1 MAWKYWDRKK
11 MDGGESLNIILSKK
25 MVLQF
30 EEDITGFA
38 MMTIDRRYIDK
49 ICSQNI
55 NEDNMKIIIT
65 DEQGTIIS
73 HPDES
78 KVLSQMD
85 QNIMNQI
92 SDMEQID
99 GSDERFFNIKID
111 GEELLVSYDILS
123 RKQMAGNKYHTIFIL
138 DAEHNKK
145 CANCLFGSYST
156 DFVLNMGSFIRN
168 KEHINAC
175 KASYYCNGR
184 SRMGQSRS

>member
-1 MAWKYWDRKK
+1 
-11 MDGGESLNIILSKK
+11 

-49 ICSQNI
+49 ICSQNV
-55 NEDNMKIIIT
+55 NEENMKIIIT

-85 QNIMNQI
+85 RGIMDYI
-92 SDMEQID
+92 SGMEE
-99 GSDERFFNIKID
+99 GNGGDERFFNIKID

-123 RKQMAGNKYHTIFIL
+123 RNKWRVISIIPY
-138 DAEHNKK
+138 
-145 CANCLFGSYST
+145 SYLMQST
-156 DFVLNMGSFIRN
+156 TKNIR
-168 KEHINAC
+168 IAFWQLQ
-175 KASYYCNGR
+175 R
-184 SRMGQSRS
+184 